1 MKVFTTAITNL
12 LGKNDPEL
20 VTLQFIGKRTRDFA
34 GGQYRKVFARH
45 PLSPTALE
53 IDGRK
58 VFLDEGLTRPLF
70 DEKGDFAEP
79 QLFSELKH
87 ITLSEDVPARNFHL
101 SAIADG
107 YEQNEQNYAMT
118 KG

>member
-1 MKVFTTAITNL
+1 MEAFTTAITNL
-12 LGKNDPEL
+12 LGRNDPEL
-20 VTLQFIGKRTRDFA
+20 VTLHLIGKRTRDFA
-34 GGQYRKVFARH
+34 GGQYRKVFVRH
-45 PLSPTALE
+45 PLSSTTIE

-70 DEKGDFAEP
+70 DKNGDLAEP

-87 ITLSEDVPARNFHL
+87 ITLSEDVPVLNFHL
-101 SAIADG
+101 SAVADG